1 MVRVLLSFE
10 GGNGH
15 FEPLMPIAR
24 AAEQAGH
31 SVAFACAP
39 ERIASIAAA
48 GFRVFAAGVNV
59 GGTPETAAME
69 ARYAAIP
76 VIAEREALLLRE
88 GFAGHYARHKAADLL
103 AVCAEWQPDLLVRE
117 EVDFGAAIAAERL
130 GLLHATVLVL
140 AAGSF
145 VRSELVV
152 GPLNALRAE
161 YGLLPDPELSML
173 SRYLVL
179 SPFPPSFR
187 DPAFPLPPTA
197 HAFRPLATDV
207 GDSEQPLPW
216 AVDASGVP
224 TVYFTLGTAVGSR
237 ARDLF
242 GRVIAGL
249 RDLPIQLIVTVGRRF
264 EPADFGEQPAHVHI
278 EQYIPQSLL
287 LPHCDLVVSHGG
299 SGTVMGALAH
309 GVPLALI
316 PLNADQ
322 PLNADRCA
330 ALGVGR
336 VIGTRD
342 EITPE
347 LVREAVAAM
356 LANPAYRRNA
366 ERVRDEI
373 AALPGPEYALALLE
387 RLVREKRP
395 LVGG

>member
-1 MVRVLLSFE
+1 MRILFSFE
-10 GGNGH
+10 GGSGH
-15 FEPLMPIAR
+15 FEPLVPLAR
-24 AAEQAGH
+24 AAEVAGH
-31 SVAFACAP
+31 TIAFACAP
-39 ERIASIAAA
+39 ERMALLDST
-48 GFRVFAAGVNV
+48 GFAAFTAGVDI
-59 GGTPETAAME
+59 GSTPATAALE
-69 ARYAAIP
+69 ARYASMP

-88 GFAGHYARHKAADLL
+88 GFAGEYARHKAADLL

-117 EVDFGAAIAAERL
+117 EVDFGAAVAAERL
-130 GLLHATVLVL
+130 GLPHATVLVL

-145 VRSELVV
+145 VRPELVRE
-152 GPLNALRAE
+152 PLNALRAE
-161 YGLLPDPELSML
+161 HGLPPDPRLAML

-197 HAFRPLATDV
+197 HAFRPLALSSQD
-207 GDSEQPLPW
+207 GEQPLPW
-216 AVDASGVP
+216 RVNGPGVP

-242 GRVIAGL
+242 SRVIAGL
-249 RDLPIQLIVTVGRRF
+249 RDLPIQLIVTVGRRCD
-264 EPADFGEQPAHVHI
+264 PADFGEQPAHVHV

-322 PLNADRCA
+322 PLNADRCV

-336 VIGTRD
+336 VLGSRD
-342 EITPE
+342 AITPE
-347 LVREAVAAM
+347 LVREAVGTM
-356 LANPAYRRNA
+356 LADPVYRRNA
-366 ERVRDEI
+366 ERMRDEI

-395 LVGG
+395 LLGG